1 MGDLQLQ
8 QDVVDELEF
17 DPRIDAAHI
26 GVVADTGV
34 VTLTGYVASYA
45 EKYAAI
51 AAVRRVRGVRA
62 IADEIEIRFPSDKK
76 TSDDQIAKRAADI
89 LGWDTMVPS
98 GAIDVMVH
106 NGWVTLTGTVDW
118 YYQKKAAEDNVR
130 KLSGVR
136 GVSNNI
142 EIKPRPQ
149 ATQVKHKIE
158 QALKRHAEVET
169 KAIRVTVRDN
179 NKVVLEG
186 QVGSWDERNAVE
198 AAAWSA
204 PGVQSVEDRLTIS

>member
-1 MGDLQLQ
+1 
-8 QDVVDELEF
+8 
-17 DPRIDAAHI
+17 
-26 GVVADTGV
+26 
-34 VTLTGYVASYA
+34 
-45 EKYAAI
+45 
-51 AAVRRVRGVRA
+51 
-62 IADEIEIRFPSDKK
+62 
-76 TSDDQIAKRAADI
+76 
-89 LGWDTMVPS
+89 
-98 GAIDVMVH
+98 MVH

-118 YYQKKAAEDNVR
+118 FYQKKTAEDNVR

-149 ATQVKHKIE
+149 ATEVKHKIE